1 MKKSFML
8 CLIALLLPITLYSV
22 DFYDAGSQQF
32 SFRLGTSIP
41 AFFNFFDDN
50 TTLSGPGEGNTGLKM
65 GGYGSISY
73 QLFNSSKTAIG
84 GEIGYNFNFSAEEKI
99 FTAVPFF
106 AKYSYFPLQ
115 GTFDLPLSVGLGA
128 AYIKYDKGSLLTL
141 YTNLEVGAIW
151 FPGKNWGFGISTG
164 LWLIPELNY
173 EEILKKDNALA
184 GFIPITLSVT
194 YRQ

>member
-1 MKKSFML
+1 MKKIFLL
-8 CLIALLLPITLYSV
+8 CLIAFLLPLTLYSV

-32 SFRLGTSIP
+32 SFRLGTNVP
-41 AFFNFFDDN
+41 LFTNLYNLDDFRF
-50 TTLSGPGEGNTGLKM
+50 GPGEGNTGMSM

-73 QLFNSSKTAIG
+73 QMFNSSKTAIG
-84 GEIGYNFNFSAEEKI
+84 GEIGYNFNIAQDDEFFS
-99 FTAVPFF
+99 AVPFF

-128 AYIKYDKGSLLTL
+128 AYIKYKTGSLMTL

-151 FPGKNWGFGISTG
+151 FPGENWGFGITTG

-173 EEILKKDNALA
+173 KEELKQYNALF
-184 GFIPITLSVT
+184 GIIPITLSIT

>member
-1 MKKSFML
+1 MKKIFLL
-8 CLIALLLPITLYSV
+8 CLIAFLLPLTLYSV

-32 SFRLGTSIP
+32 SFRLGTNVP
-41 AFFNFFDDN
+41 LFTNFYNLDEFRF
-50 TTLSGPGEGNTGLKM
+50 GPGEGNTGMSM

-73 QLFNSSKTAIG
+73 QMFNSSKTAIG
-84 GEIGYNFNFSAEEKI
+84 GEIGYNFNIAQDDEFFS
-99 FTAVPFF
+99 AVPFF

-128 AYIKYDKGSLLTL
+128 AYIKYKTGSLMTL

-151 FPGKNWGFGISTG
+151 FPGENWGFGITTG

-173 EEILKKDNALA
+173 KEELKQDNALF
-184 GFIPITLSVT
+184 GIIPITLSIT

>member
-1 MKKSFML
+1 MKKIFLL
-8 CLIALLLPITLYSV
+8 CLIAFLLPLTLYSV

-32 SFRLGTSIP
+32 SFRLGTNVP
-41 AFFNFFDDN
+41 LFTNFYNLDDFRF
-50 TTLSGPGEGNTGLKM
+50 GPGEENTGMSM

-73 QLFNSSKTAIG
+73 QMFNSSKTAIG
-84 GEIGYNFNFSAEEKI
+84 GEIGYNFNIAQDDEFFS
-99 FTAVPFF
+99 AVPFF

-128 AYIKYDKGSLLTL
+128 AYIKYKTGSLMTL

-151 FPGKNWGFGISTG
+151 FPGENWGFGITTG

-173 EEILKKDNALA
+173 KEELKQYNALF
-184 GFIPITLSVT
+184 GIIPITLSIT